1 VNNQPLFIIFLIA
14 VIVLCFANIFS
25 IQIDLE
31 VVHKLQKVKQGTSTA
46 RDETEE

>member
-1 VNNQPLFIIFLIA
+1 VFADIIP
-14 VIVLCFANIFS
+14 

-31 VVHKLQKVKQGTSTA
+31 VVHKLQKVKQGPSAA

>member
-1 VNNQPLFIIFLIA
+1 V
-14 VIVLCFANIFS
+14 FANIFP

-31 VVHKLQKVKQGTSTA
+31 VAHKLQKVNQGTSTT